1 MKIKVRF
8 TPFYFALRSTCTI
21 FAFGMK
27 KLLTLYI
34 LVLSLMMI
42 AVLPAHGGDKKLGKA
57 VELKAKGDACYNA
70 GRYPEAL
77 DYYTQGLDRAKS
89 ENEEKLYYACIGNIG
104 NIYATMGDYKRA
116 LHYYMKGYEASEIKG
131 NAEMQWRFATN
142 IVAVYCM
149 MGDVVNARVFFKQQ
163 MSLPGTDTTRKK
175 YYFYNNQSLMA
186 RADGNLRMA
195 EYYTKAALDYA
206 TDKRMPK
213 AYVMSEIICLG
224 DIRMEAGDAKGAM
237 RFYAECRDSLA
248 GGGDKAQLVSV
259 YKKLAAAAQQL
270 GDSAAAGHYRH
281 RYLSLSDSVFNTAQ
295 FNIAAGKLFEY
306 ENAETK
312 KRVDD
317 LVSHNRI
324 QLVIIIVFV
333 TLAVSLA
340 LLYAALR
347 RKNRMLTDARQTLMR
362 KNEELTAG
370 DRRQKKLLEQ
380 YVEALNAKDREK
392 DNGAQADE
400 THQER
405 NEIGLDAEQQSRLL
419 NSITSVLEDVE
430 TISRSDF
437 GLNMLAEM
445 VGTNTKYVS
454 WLIND
459 TYHKNF
465 KTLLNEYRIREACR
479 RLADSEHY
487 GNVTIQTI
495 YEQLGYSSASGFIN
509 AFRNVNGMTPSA
521 YMKLVRKGGS
531 MKG

>member
-1 MKIKVRF
+1 M
-8 TPFYFALRSTCTI
+8 
-21 FAFGMK
+21 
-27 KLLTLYI
+27 
-34 LVLSLMMI
+34 
-42 AVLPAHGGDKKLGKA
+42 
-57 VELKAKGDACYNA
+57 
-70 GRYPEAL
+70 
-77 DYYTQGLDRAKS
+77 
-89 ENEEKLYYACIGNIG
+89 
-104 NIYATMGDYKRA
+104 
-116 LHYYMKGYEASEIKG
+116 
-131 NAEMQWRFATN
+131 
-142 IVAVYCM
+142 
-149 MGDVVNARVFFKQQ
+149 
-163 MSLPGTDTTRKK
+163 
-175 YYFYNNQSLMA
+175 
-186 RADGNLRMA
+186 
-195 EYYTKAALDYA
+195 
-206 TDKRMPK
+206 
-213 AYVMSEIICLG
+213 
-224 DIRMEAGDAKGAM
+224 
-237 RFYAECRDSLA
+237 
-248 GGGDKAQLVSV
+248 
-259 YKKLAAAAQQL
+259 
-270 GDSAAAGHYRH
+270 
-281 RYLSLSDSVFNTAQ
+281 FNTAQ

-437 GLNMLAEM
+437 GLNVLAEM

>member
-1 MKIKVRF
+1 
-8 TPFYFALRSTCTI
+8 
-21 FAFGMK
+21 MK

-34 LVLSLMMI
+34 LVLSLLMT
-42 AVLPAHGGDKKLGKA
+42 AALPALGGDKMPGGA
-57 VELKAKGDACYNA
+57 VELKVKGDACYNA
-70 GRYPEAL
+70 GRFSEAL
-77 DYYTQGLDRAKS
+77 DYYTRGLDKAKS
-89 ENEEKLYYACIGNIG
+89 ENEDNLYYACIGNIG

-116 LHYYMKGYEASEIKG
+116 LHYYIKGYEASETKG
-131 NAEMQWRFATN
+131 NREMQWRFATN
-142 IVAVYCM
+142 IVAAYCM
-149 MGDVVNARVFFKQQ
+149 MGDVANARVFFKQQ
-163 MSLPGTDTTRKK
+163 MSLPGTDVTMKK
-175 YYFYNNQSLMA
+175 FYFYNNQSLIA
-186 RADGNLRMA
+186 RTDGNLRMA

-206 TDKRMPK
+206 TDKRMPQS
-213 AYVMSEIICLG
+213 YVTSEIMCLG
-224 DIRMEAGDAKGAM
+224 DIRMEVGDADGAM

-248 GGGDKAQLVSV
+248 RGGDKAQLVSV
-259 YKKLAAAAQQL
+259 YKKMAEAALQL
-270 GDSAAAGHYRH
+270 GDSAAAERYRH

-312 KRVDD
+312 KRVDG
-317 LVSHNRI
+317 LVSRGRI
-324 QLVIIIVFV
+324 QLIIIIVFV
-333 TLAVSLA
+333 ALAAALA
-340 LLYAALR
+340 LMYAALR

-380 YVEALNAKDREK
+380 YVNALNAKQDARGE
-392 DNGAQADE
+392 GACADGRA
-400 THQER
+400 QVER

-437 GLNMLAEM
+437 SLNMLADM

-479 RLADSEHY
+479 RLADAEHY
-487 GNVTIQTI
+487 GNVTIQAI

-521 YMKLVRKGGS
+521 YMKLARQGAVGKE
-531 MKG
+531 